1 MKFPALLGLLGSLAV
16 AGGVSG
22 AAAPAFANEALPAAM
37 ARDLDRQPA
46 EFTASAAKMRRMMII
61 QNSIDRQNGYRN
73 RGYGPRPGYGP
84 RSGYGYGPRPGYR
97 HHRGYDDRPRY

>member
-37 ARDLDRQPA
+37 ARDL
-46 EFTASAAKMRRMMII
+46 
-61 QNSIDRQNGYRN
+61 NS
-73 RGYGPRPGYGP
+73 PRAPP
-84 RSGYGYGPRPGYR
+84 RCAG
-97 HHRGYDDRPRY
+97 